1 MHCIYNYIYILIK
14 LNYIALYQY
23 IYTILYDI
31 ISYEINSYNIIVY
44 IYNMYILLIII
55 ILIIII
61 LILIMIII
69 IIYIYQIHHIFQPK
83 PLQPSQGLR
92 LLQRHVRQR
101 SQERHGGCVAVG
113 HVQRQPAAI
122 VPGRWTE
129 NGDFNIDI

>member
-1 MHCIYNYIYILIK
+1 
-14 LNYIALYQY
+14 
-23 IYTILYDI
+23 
-31 ISYEINSYNIIVY
+31 
-44 IYNMYILLIII
+44 MYILLIII
-55 ILIIII
+55 LIIT
-61 LILIMIII
+61 III
-69 IIYIYQIHHIFQPK
+69 IIIIIVIIYIYINQIHHIFQPK

-129 NGDFNIDI
+129 NGDFNENPNIDI